1 MIIKISH
8 MNFMGSDMKLIGF
21 DMNMMGLDMF
31 LDVDFNLTRNLD
43 INISG
48 RK

>member
-8 MNFMGSDMKLIGF
+8 MNFMGPDMKLIGF

-31 LDVDFNLTRNLD
+31 LDVDFNLTRNVD
-43 INISG
+43 IKISG